1 MMGNVRGR
9 VRPRYDRVSLMR
21 PLPRAPHTSQHTPAH
36 PGRAS
41 YLELDVEALR
51 HNVEVFRT
59 LLHRDAE
66 AGVPRRFGA
75 VLKGNAYGHG
85 FEALLPYVHDL
96 VDVLYVISP
105 LDALAIRAFERREA
119 RVRRQVVVLGAI
131 SPEEAL
137 ELAEEELD
145 AVISDPSCSELAHAL
160 RKAGIRRRLR
170 VHVHLDTGL
179 SREGFTLDQLPG
191 EAAFLTDS
199 MDVLEVVGALSHFAN
214 TEDVTEQAFARQQL
228 ATFDAGVERLRLL
241 LPDQAPLERHFAAS
255 APTLVLP
262 EARLDCV
269 RIGISLYGL
278 WPSAETRLS
287 ARVVLGNLPELKP
300 VLSWRCESQLLK
312 WIEPGAYVGY
322 GCTWRAEERTRI
334 AVLPLGYFDGYPR
347 LFSDRAHVLVNGR
360 RCPVLGR
367 VMMNHIV
374 IDVTRAEPAAP
385 RILATLLG
393 QDGTARLSAEMLATW
408 AETIH
413 YELLTRLGPHLE
425 RRIV

>member
-1 MMGNVRGR
+1 
-9 VRPRYDRVSLMR
+9 MR
-21 PLPRAPHTSQHTPAH
+21 PLPRPPSPAYPSPAH
-36 PGRAS
+36 PARAS
-41 YLELDVEALR
+41 YLELDAGALR
-51 HNVEVFRT
+51 HNVEVFRA
-59 LLHRDAE
+59 LLGRDAE

-85 FEALLPYVHDL
+85 FEALLPHVHEL

-105 LDALAIRAFERREA
+105 LDALAIRAFERRETRA
-119 RVRRQVVVLGAI
+119 RRQVVVLGAI

-137 ELAEEELD
+137 ELAEEEID
-145 AVISDPSCSELAHAL
+145 AVISDPSCIDITRAL
-160 RKAGIRRRLR
+160 QKAGTRRRLR

-179 SREGFTLDQLPG
+179 SREGFTLDQLPT
-191 EAAFLTDS
+191 EAAFLTGS
-199 MDVLEVVGALSHFAN
+199 LDVLEVVGALSHFAN
-214 TEDVTEQAFARQQL
+214 TEDVTEQAFARRQL
-228 ATFDAGVERLRLL
+228 ATFDAGVERLRQL
-241 LPDQAPLERHFAAS
+241 LPAQAPLERHFAAS

-287 ARVVLGNLPELKP
+287 ARVVLGDLPELRP
-300 VLSWRCESQLLK
+300 VLSWRCESQLVK
-312 WIEPGAYVGY
+312 WIEPGSYVGY

-385 RILATLLG
+385 RVLATLLG
-393 QDGTARLSAEMLATW
+393 EDGNARLSAENLAAW

-413 YELLTRLGPHLE
+413 YELLTRIGPHLE